1 MLSEKLLDALNEQLN
16 KEYYSSYLYLAMA
29 AYFDDKNLQGMAN
42 WMKKQSDE
50 EHIHSIKFFD
60 FIIRV
65 GGRIKLGAI
74 GEPAKEWD
82 SPQSAFE
89 AAYEHEQFISKSIY
103 DLVTLAVEEKE
114 YSTQTFLNWFVDEQ
128 VEEEETVKAIVE
140 KFKMISAS
148 ASGMYMLDTELG
160 SRAATAANAAPAE

>member
-42 WMKKQSDE
+42 WMKLQSDE
-50 EHIHSIKFFD
+50 EHLHAMKFFD

-65 GGRIKLGAI
+65 GGRVKLKAI
-74 GEPAKEWD
+74 GEPSSEWD

-89 AAYEHEQFISKSIY
+89 AAFKHEQFISKSIY
-103 DLVTLAVEEKE
+103 ELVSKAIDEKE
-114 YSTQTFLNWFVDEQ
+114 YATQTFLNWFVDEQ

-140 KFKMISAS
+140 KFIMIGDS

-160 SRAATAANAAPAE
+160 SRAASAAPAE